1 MRLDVSGGIK
11 LYNINMAD
19 ALERFQTHAKSVYW
33 LISFSK
39 EKRKFYKCMYTCW
52 PKPTNKKLSSAH
64 KLLGSQGSSNAFTCA
79 GLEPSRAQPNLQQT
93 LLTFVSTM
101 KPSSPL

>member
-1 MRLDVSGGIK
+1 MRLNASGCIK

-19 ALERFQTHAKSVYW
+19 AMERFQTHAKCIYW

-39 EKRKFYKCMYTCW
+39 EKRKFYKCLYTCC
-52 PKPTNKKLSSAH
+52 PNPTNKKLSSGH
-64 KLLGSQGSSNAFTCA
+64 KLLGSQGSSIAFTCA